1 MEEANTY
8 VKAELY
14 KNGRKVADVKIDKE
28 NDEEVVYFIF
38 SDGSKEKAEK
48 YVSDFED
55 RVTEIFKRFT
65 KTK

>member
-1 MEEANTY
+1 
-8 VKAELY
+8 
-14 KNGRKVADVKIDKE
+14 VKIDKE

-48 YVSDFED
+48 YVSDFEE